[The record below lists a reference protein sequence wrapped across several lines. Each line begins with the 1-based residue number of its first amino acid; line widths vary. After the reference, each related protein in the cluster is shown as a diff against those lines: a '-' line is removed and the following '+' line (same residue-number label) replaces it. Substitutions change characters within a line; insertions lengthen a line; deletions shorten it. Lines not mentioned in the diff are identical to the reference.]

1 MPAKSDE
8 NSCSNGETQILRRRE
23 LWFREFGRVGA
34 PQDQDTQHAVAEQL
48 HREVGRQQ
56 EKVKSSVK

>member
-1 MPAKSDE
+1 MTAKSGE
-8 NSCSNGETQILRRRE
+8 NSCSNREAQILRRRE

>member
-1 MPAKSDE
+1 MAAKPGEISRS
-8 NSCSNGETQILRRRE
+8 NSETQILRRRE

-56 EKVKSSVK
+56 EEVES